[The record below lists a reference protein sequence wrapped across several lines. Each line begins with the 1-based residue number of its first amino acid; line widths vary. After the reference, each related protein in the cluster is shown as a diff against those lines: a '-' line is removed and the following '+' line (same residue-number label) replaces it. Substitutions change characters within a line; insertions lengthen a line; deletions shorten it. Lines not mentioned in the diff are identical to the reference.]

1 MYIQYLKIKNY
12 HRLSFAKAS
21 LREDRY
27 SHALLLVTVSL
38 LPSCCLHIY
47 IVSMIITYI
56 INRLLNRYIVKALGG
71 TTGDTYGFVVE
82 VTEVLLI
89 LVYIVILS
97 ILSATV
103 ANNPIML

>member
-1 MYIQYLKIKNY
+1 M
-12 HRLSFAKAS
+12 
-21 LREDRY
+21 
-27 SHALLLVTVSL
+27 LVYAT
-38 LPSCCLHIY
+38 IGIFQIN

-56 INRLLNRYIVKALGG
+56 INRLLNRYIVKALG

-89 LVYIVILS
+89 LVYSIILS

-103 ANNPIML
+103 VNNPTMF